1 MKENIFPL
9 LSLIIPADIG
19 LFFFS
24 EWRASKDL
32 SLMSFN
38 MYVADTNTE
47 KVIKNKNVTR
57 IRDEL
62 NFSERI
68 KGIKIIRFFIHCQ
81 GLMIVT

>member
-9 LSLIIPADIG
+9 LSLIIHADIG

-38 MYVADTNTE
+38 MYVADTNIE
-47 KVIKNKNVTR
+47 KVIKIKNVSR
-57 IRDEL
+57 IGNEL
-62 NFSERI
+62 NFSESM

-81 GLMIVT
+81 GLMIIT

>member
-1 MKENIFPL
+1 L

>member
-9 LSLIIPADIG
+9 LSLIIPEDIG

-38 MYVADTNTE
+38 MYVADTNIE
-47 KVIKNKNVTR
+47 KVIKNKNVAS

-62 NFSERI
+62 NFSESI